1 MANRIAEVVYRL
13 RDLFTVYAS
22 SNPDG
27 KHGVGLYLV
36 EKVIR
41 RLGGEIAVTSAPGK
55 GTFFVLRLPVTA
67 PML

>member
-41 RLGGEIAVTSAPGK
+41 RLGGEIAVTSAPGS
-55 GTFFVLRLPVTA
+55 GTSFFLRLPVPT
-67 PML
+67 LDD